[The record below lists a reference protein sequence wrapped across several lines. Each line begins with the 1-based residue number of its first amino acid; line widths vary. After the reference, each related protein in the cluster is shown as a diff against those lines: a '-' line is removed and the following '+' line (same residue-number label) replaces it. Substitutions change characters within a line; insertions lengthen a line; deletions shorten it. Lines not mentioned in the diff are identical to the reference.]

1 MSNFNQDIYEILTKT
16 EGLGGL
22 GSSVTVNTILES
34 AKRNYKISGDKGKKE
49 IIDKLQQLSQ
59 KMRLPLPKNYL
70 ELIN

>member
-22 GSSVTVNTILES
+22 GSSATVNTILES

-59 KMRLPLPKNYL
+59 EMRLPLPKNYL